1 MRFAEVKANGNLQ
14 VAVLMFAPSPRGLR
28 NPHKNTST
36 DGSLSFLGE
45 GWGEGEHTAV
55 VVIPF
60 TLRSLLLCHHNT
72 GERARVAHRRYP
84 GDPGSRQENRRFA
97 MPSAFAPG

>member
-1 MRFAEVKANGNLQ
+1 M
-14 VAVLMFAPSPRGLR
+14 
-28 NPHKNTST
+28 
-36 DGSLSFLGE
+36 
-45 GWGEGEHTAV
+45 

-60 TLRSLLLCHHNT
+60 TLCSLLLCHHIT

-97 MPSAFAPG
+97 VTLSVCSRLIGDGRMKRPCKAALAAHPCASPRPSVNASAIFSRTMKLR

>member
-1 MRFAEVKANGNLQ
+1 MLKLPLPV
-14 VAVLMFAPSPRGLR
+14 
-28 NPHKNTST
+28 
-36 DGSLSFLGE
+36 GE
-45 GWGEGEHTAV
+45 GWGEGEYTAE

-60 TLRSLLLCHHNT
+60 TLCTLLLCHHNT

-97 MPSAFAPG
+97 IPSAFAPG